1 MLITIAVGLAC
12 FFGEASRSIA
22 ANSERLVINLPVYDA
37 ADRDVVSQAESL
49 AETTISRQFRQ
60 NPTQSIVQVVVT
72 ADRHGEVIPIVAV
85 TVSRAQWQANPQVS
99 AWSKYFRSID
109 ALLHRDDSTQVVAM
123 GGAMQRRSFEIDRAF
138 DEGRLTGPAA
148 QQYLSDL
155 D

>member
-1 MLITIAVGLAC
+1 M
-12 FFGEASRSIA
+12 
-22 ANSERLVINLPVYDA
+22 INLPVYDA